1 MHLSRPSCKWQARG
15 LISFPHGVWRGF
27 PDTIICMY
35 ISCYILHIFHYLS
48 VPPHVVPTCSNIR
61 CKMSQDRIAFFPCFC
76 CLSCSKQ
83 LLLMLVL
90 EGIEAERSS
99 IFQERSEGIDP
110 RKLAWRLNHAHS
122 WKESH
127 CFQCCPVLCLLS
139 LFCQMFQNFHAFL

>member
-1 MHLSRPSCKWQARG
+1 M
-15 LISFPHGVWRGF
+15 
-27 PDTIICMY
+27 T
-35 ISCYILHIFHYLS
+35 
-48 VPPHVVPTCSNIR
+48 
-61 CKMSQDRIAFFPCFC
+61 QDRIAFFPCFC

-139 LFCQMFQNFHAFL
+139 LFCHMRQNLHAFLQEANVMSLLSFSLPIHVYLTASLKSSHQSLSSIIINRSKICCSARLQNR